1 MDVAHIKTDERASDA
16 DALPRGGPH
25 VLLEVE
31 PEMRFDG
38 RLEGHEPSARPARTD
53 VTYDVL
59 VSCDTGDFE
68 AQIVNLSAMGFRL
81 RCAAELQAGWN
92 VSLKV
97 AKLPAVE
104 AVIRWVR
111 GEECGGV
118 FLDSVTL

>member
-1 MDVAHIKTDERASDA
+1 MKFE
-16 DALPRGGPH
+16 GP
-25 VLLEVE
+25 LQGQEV
-31 PEMRFDG
+31 
-38 RLEGHEPSARPARTD
+38 SARPARTD

-59 VSCDTGDFE
+59 VRCDTGDFE
-68 AQIVNLSAMGFRL
+68 AQIVILSAMGFRL
-81 RCAAELQAGWN
+81 RCAAQLQAGWN